1 MLDVAFLGV
10 THPHAHAWAV
20 AAHEDP
26 RTRITRVYDP
36 DADAARAF
44 AQRYAAEDAGTAQ
57 EALHGAGAVVVD
69 GRNDEA
75 PDFAEIAIDAG
86 LPVFIE
92 KTGARTS
99 ARLAQVADRAAQ
111 AGVLTQMGFF
121 MRYSD
126 SVVRTRQALE
136 EGALGD
142 LHLARFHAA
151 IPHQAWTSMAHWFG
165 DATNVVT
172 PFMEAGC
179 HLVDVLRLLLGEPHE
194 IRATRVRRSGTPS
207 PGEDALAVTMRCAD
221 TVVTID
227 FTAHEA
233 DPWNIGWG
241 GELFGDAATW
251 RFRVTPART
260 SLGSGG
266 HVPEVT
272 SPVPMDDPE
281 AIRACMSAENA
292 DLMRRGMS
300 AFIDAV
306 GGVAP
311 SPVDARSGAETLRLI
326 EDVLTAC
333 ALPAVRPDPVPTA

>member
-10 THPHAHAWAV
+10 THPHADAWAS

-36 DADAARAF
+36 DPTAARSF
-44 AQRYAAEDAGTAQ
+44 AEKYAAESVRSAD
-57 EALHGAGAVVVD
+57 EALRGTGAAVVD

-75 PDFAEIAIDAG
+75 PRFAEIAIGAG
-86 LPVFIE
+86 VPVFIE

-99 ARLAQVADRAAQ
+99 ARLAEVADRASR
-111 AGVLTQMGFF
+111 AGVLTQMGYF

-142 LHLARFHAA
+142 LYLARFHAA
-151 IPHQAWTSMAHWFG
+151 IPHQAWTSMAHWFS
-165 DATNVVT
+165 DASNVVT

-207 PGEDALAVTMRCAD
+207 PGEDALAATMRCAD

-241 GELFGDAATW
+241 GDLFGDAATL
-251 RFRVTPART
+251 RFGVTPART

-266 HVPEVT
+266 HVPDVH
-272 SPVPMDDPE
+272 SPVALDDPD
-281 AIRACMSAENA
+281 AIRTRMSAENA
-292 DLMRRGMS
+292 ELMRRGMS

-306 GGVAP
+306 DSDSP
-311 SPVDARSGAETLRLI
+311 SPVDAESGAATLRLI
-326 EDVLTAC
+326 EDALKAC
-333 ALPAVRPDPVPTA
+333 DLPAVRPEPFPAA